1 MLFLSDGLF
10 CFLLFATGERL
21 ALKRDGADIKT
32 FAGISDPN
40 AGWRHSW
47 KRHLRTPNMVIGR
60 KIPEQQ
66 VRQRRIWALWGLA
79 LFGTLYQD
87 MLIRGETSRN
97 NLCECTE
104 KENCYFEQKPGQSFI
119 FKKKYSKHSGRAYS
133 KELQRTSK
141 LHSMSA
147 KPLLFPF
154 HIRFWVMVSSI
165 VAALSKCPQFWQLS
179 NHNIQKLQNNFWL
192 LAGVTFSMNKI
203 VALAWGSWC
212 RGVWG
217 DKSLAITVK
226 KKCFH

>member
-165 VAALSKCPQFWQLS
+165 VAALSKVSPILTAFQS
-179 NHNIQKLQNNFWL
+179 
-192 LAGVTFSMNKI
+192 
-203 VALAWGSWC
+203 
-212 RGVWG
+212 
-217 DKSLAITVK
+217 
-226 KKCFH
+226 